1 MKNYLNAF
9 AAPVKTFYWSLCFVF
24 SLVWGMN
31 RLLFLV
37 HLLLLL
43 NKQEIFAQM
52 QQHPVLYPHSISQ
65 GDRGEINLNCDTNDA
80 IGCNLICNPD
90 LFSDNCAESIDIFG
104 YGGCENFS
112 GWGTIATCDY
122 FVTEAN
128 AIISPGALGLGVY
141 ESYETEALTTGV
153 ETEVGKKYLL
163 SYVRKAVDEI
173 LTPNND
179 NGIWEFPYLPQ
190 TMGVALGYRSNIP
203 PDPVLFGGIQ
213 PDAIPF
219 ENDQQIVS
227 DTNFPDTEWR
237 QMVSCFTANAT
248 TDALYFW
255 LEAEDHGHIENQ
267 IGLCYSLIDHVE
279 LIEDLFPNNSTVQA
293 GCDPISIGDFT
304 CSDNL
309 DLFHFNYTWERSV
322 DNGATWVP
330 MTENTAL
337 ITVTPTTIPVL
348 YRITRSM
355 NNGNATWDVIGA
367 TCANNQAIIKV
378 VMNDILC
385 CLENQNF
392 QSFNGLPDL
401 DISTNQTLTNSNNP
415 FGNINTNTNTVNING
430 TISIGGNASV
440 IMNNLT
446 LNFGPNG
453 RIVVKPGANLL
464 VNNCRLKGLESCKT
478 MWQGIRIY
486 KTVNEQAILSLTN
499 NTLISDAIVG
509 ISTQNLA
516 VQDLPTIATNITSVP
531 DFQNTNLTSIAL
543 STIWTDVSIRPTAG
557 GAVIIDGAEFRN
569 CFQGINLSWKPEGDY
584 DLLNNITFKS
594 TQSLYYPFEALTQS
608 ECGICGTNIGD
619 RIEVQSSLFK
629 NLKYGI
635 WLNNFN
641 YLAVN
646 PTLDE
651 DGNAP
656 PTNPPSNFPCSFQ
669 DCQVGISARDL
680 LVFNTLDNADKLRV
694 WYNNFNRCQVGIQ
707 FQATRADVRG
717 NSIDNQGANFLNK
730 DIGIFALGSTFNIID
745 NLIENTA
752 RGIVLTDADDIG
764 AANIHDNYLDRNRFG
779 IVAIGNNPT
788 AKISCNHLQDY
799 SHNAIA
805 LTGWPLT
812 GQIGNIPNQ
821 GVCSDPTLSVPRPAA
836 NFFLP
841 PNGGA
846 ELPDVLRLP
855 NSNTFLYSEFIDQLP
870 AAATGFEFF
879 PMNILQ
885 SCGFSDEGYNPE
897 TRCMEEEFPI
907 QGLTIDEGDDEA
919 EQNRR
924 LLKLLYYYMAQKDT
938 AAIYDLLNG
947 LQTRLAKRL
956 LVATKTVYSPT
967 DDITAMLD
975 AMPKNTEED
984 VYFDYF
990 YRLLW
995 QKKANNESLYDLS
1008 AEQEQMLTEIAQSK
1022 SATAHRAQAWLY
1034 AAKGQEF
1041 DTHIGDIDID
1051 GWVDIQTTFKKD
1063 NKYSAK
1069 LYPNPAQNIVNLAY
1083 YLDKSSAH
1091 FRLYDIMGRC
1101 WTDIVLSGNANYLL
1115 DTANFPAGVYMAE
1128 LVSDNDGKV
1137 WFRDKLVITK

>member
-1 MKNYLNAF
+1 MKILKAF
-9 AAPVKTFYWSLCFVF
+9 VATVKSLYWALCFVF
-24 SLVWGMN
+24 SVVLGLN
-31 RLLFLV
+31 RLLFPIY
-37 HLLLLL
+37 LLLLIS
-43 NKQEIFAQM
+43 KPEIFAQM
-52 QQHPVLYPHSISQ
+52 QQQPVLSPNSISQ

-80 IGCNLICNPD
+80 ITCNLICNPD
-90 LFSDNCAESIDIFG
+90 LLSDNCTESVDIFSH
-104 YGGCENFS
+104 GGCENFS

-128 AIISPGALGLGVY
+128 TIISPGALGIAVSDAY
-141 ESYETEALTTGV
+141 DTEVLTTGI

-173 LTPNND
+173 LTPNNS

-190 TMGVALGYRSNIP
+190 TMGIALGLRNSFPNEP
-203 PDPVLFGGIQ
+203 TEHLGFQ

-219 ENDQQIVS
+219 GSDQQIVS
-227 DTNFPDTEWR
+227 DSNFPDTEWR
-237 QMVSCFTANAT
+237 QMVSCFTANAN

-255 LEAEDHGHIENQ
+255 LEAEDIGHIETQ
-267 IGLCYSLIDHVE
+267 WGHCYSLIDHVE

-293 GCDPISIGDFT
+293 GCDPLSIGDFT

-309 DLFHFNYTWERSV
+309 ALFHFGYTWESSV
-322 DNGATWVP
+322 DNGTTWVP
-330 MTENTAL
+330 MSENTAL
-337 ITVTPTTIPVL
+337 ITVTPTTIPIL

-355 NNGNATWDVIGA
+355 NNASATWDVMGA
-367 TCANNQAIIKV
+367 TCVNNQAIIKV

-392 QSFNGLPDL
+392 HSFNGSPNL
-401 DISTNQTLTNSNNP
+401 DIATNQTWTNSSNP

-446 LNFGPNG
+446 LNFGTSG
-453 RIVVKPGANLL
+453 MIVVKPGANLL
-464 VNNCRLKGLESCKT
+464 VNNCRLKGLEPCKT

-486 KTVNEQAILSLTN
+486 KTDNQQAILSLTN

-509 ISTQNLA
+509 VSTQNLG
-516 VQDLPTIATNITSVP
+516 VQNLANMASNITTVP
-531 DFQNTNLTSIAL
+531 DFQNANLTSVAL
-543 STIWTDVSIRPTAG
+543 SDIWTDLNIRPTAG
-557 GAVIIDGAEFRN
+557 GVMIIDGAEFRN
-569 CFQGINLSWKPEGDY
+569 CFQGINLSWKPGNGEL
-584 DLLNNITFKS
+584 DLWNNITFKS
-594 TQSLYYPFEALTQS
+594 TQSLYYPFGALARS
-608 ECGICGTNIGD
+608 ECGICGTNIYD
-619 RIEVQSSLFK
+619 RIEVKSSLFK

-635 WLNNFN
+635 RLNNFN
-641 YLAVN
+641 YLTVN

-656 PTNPPSNFPCSFQ
+656 PTDPPSSFPCSFE
-669 DCQVGISARDL
+669 DCQVGISARDIL
-680 LVFNTLDNADKLRV
+680 LFNTLDHSDKLRV
-694 WYNNFNRCQVGIQ
+694 WYNNLNHCQVGIQ
-707 FQATRADVRG
+707 FQGTRADVRG
-717 NSIDNQGANFLNK
+717 NSMSNQGANFLNK
-730 DIGIFALGSTFNIID
+730 DIGIFALGSTFNIIN

-752 RGIVLTDADDIG
+752 RGIVFTDADDIG
-764 AANIHDNYLDRNRFG
+764 VANIHDNYLDHNRFG
-779 IVAIGNNPT
+779 IVAIGKSST

-805 LTGWPLT
+805 LTGWPQT
-812 GQIGNIPNQ
+812 GQIGNIPDQ
-821 GVCSDPTLSVPRPAA
+821 GSCFDASLNAPHPAA

-846 ELPDVLRLP
+846 ALPDVLRLP
-855 NSNTFLYSEFIDQLP
+855 NSNAFLYSEFIDQLP
-870 AAATGFEFF
+870 PASTGFEFF
-879 PMNILQ
+879 PTDILQ
-885 SCGFSDEGYNPE
+885 SCGFSNEDYNPE
-897 TRCMEEEFPI
+897 TRCMDDEFPI
-907 QGLTIDEGDDEA
+907 QSLTIDEGDDEA

-938 AAIYDLLNG
+938 AAIYDLLEG

-956 LVATKTVYSPT
+956 LVVTQTVYSPT
-967 DDITAMLD
+967 DDIVALLD
-975 AMPKNTEED
+975 AIPKNTEED

-995 QKKANNESLYDLS
+995 HKKTQNESLYDLS
-1008 AEQEQMLTEIAQSK
+1008 ADQEQMLTEIAQSK

-1041 DTHIGDIDID
+1041 DTHIADIDID
-1051 GWVDIQTTFKKD
+1051 GWVDIQTTFKKG
-1063 NKYSAK
+1063 NEHSAK
-1069 LYPNPAQNIVNLAY
+1069 LYPNPAQDIVNLSY

-1101 WTDIVLSGNANYLL
+1101 WADIVLSGNANYWL
-1115 DTANFPAGVYMAE
+1115 DTANFPVGVYMAE
-1128 LVSDNDGKV
+1128 LVSDNGKV